1 MLRKILILSLVT
13 ALLTLS
19 VLPGSLQAQSRYYR
33 PGDNVSIPEDDRP
46 WAGAPW
52 LAGII
57 LTAAAMAVGLK
68 NAKRTHLD

>member
-1 MLRKILILSLVT
+1 MIRKILISLLVT

-19 VLPGSLQAQSRYYR
+19 VLPGSLQAQYYKPR
-33 PGDNVSIPEDDRP
+33 DDVSIPKDDRP

>member
-1 MLRKILILSLVT
+1 MLRKILISLLVT

-19 VLPGSLQAQSRYYR
+19 VLPGSLQAQSQYYR
-33 PGDNVSIPEDDRP
+33 PTENVSIPEDDRP
-46 WAGAPW
+46 WAGSPW